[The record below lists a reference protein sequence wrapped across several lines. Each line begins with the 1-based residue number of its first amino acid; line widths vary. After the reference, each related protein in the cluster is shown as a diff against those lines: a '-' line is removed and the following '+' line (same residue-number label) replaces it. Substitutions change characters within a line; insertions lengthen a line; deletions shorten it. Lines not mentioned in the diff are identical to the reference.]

1 MLLFSPNGY
10 TCSSSFP
17 RLSERAP
24 AHISLMPRSPPAD
37 RVVFGHLAAGGPSR
51 ALEIKT
57 SQLTRGGEC
66 SCVLRACHREVP
78 GKAPG
83 QSRDS
88 NDKNRDTRFCFLIFT
103 SYKISHCLTWTASI
117 ATVKRTL
124 QFHLDMHLV
133 LVCLEHLC
141 SSISSGPPGVETS
154 NCCFGRSHFLAQTW
168 RHLAFCSACEGFD
181 LNSRV
186 KHIPK

>member
-88 NDKNRDTRFCFLIFT
+88 NDKNRDTRLSFLIFT
-103 SYKISHCLTWTASI
+103 SYKISHCLTWTPSI
-117 ATVKRTL
+117 ATATP
-124 QFHLDMHLV
+124 Q
-133 LVCLEHLC
+133 
-141 SSISSGPPGVETS
+141 
-154 NCCFGRSHFLAQTW
+154 RSQTHPSVSF
-168 RHLAFCSACEGFD
+168 RHASR
-181 LNSRV
+181 SRV
-186 KHIPK
+186 SRALMQQYFIWTAWRGNKQLLFWQESLPSADMEAFSFLFRL